1 MASYSKARGNDILVI
16 LVVVIIIWVVCQFL
30 FFSSGNVLKLLH
42 TPSVHHSNSNMR
54 PQVKNTQASVAWAR
68 LQHQQSGHGC
78 LVYPVEGLD
87 KWQVKGSRR
96 GISKGRQNPSQPP
109 KPDTTG
115 TLASYSKPLR
125 HQSLVGI
132 IHGQLISLLPVST
145 KWFPNLKSSI
155 TACTDSCL
163 TLFFV
168 EISRNWKGLFFRFS
182 LQLKAIFQPGLLSQ
196 MGE

>member
-1 MASYSKARGNDILVI
+1 M
-16 LVVVIIIWVVCQFL
+16 
-30 FFSSGNVLKLLH
+30 LH
-42 TPSVHHSNSNMR
+42 TTSVQHYNSNLSLK
-54 PQVKNTQASVAWAR
+54 VENTWPWASVSWTSASAKWSR
-68 LQHQQSGHGC
+68 VSSLPSGRAGQ
-78 LVYPVEGLD
+78 VASEGFTTWY
-87 KWQVKGSRR
+87 KQRPPK
-96 GISKGRQNPSQPP
+96 P